1 MHAGGKEDEMQASS
15 LDLELHDIAT
25 RFDLLQH
32 PFYQR
37 WAQGLL
43 TRSELAYYAQQY
55 AHVVRAIPRW
65 LERVADQ
72 DSTNGE
78 PLRAHAAEEWTHVA
92 MWDRFARAVGCDE
105 TAIAASVP
113 NDATAALIARGDDLS
128 AQGHGAA
135 VVWSI
140 EAQSPAVSAEKLR
153 GLRAHYGID
162 AETGGVYFAVH
173 QELDREH
180 EAQLRGVIDT
190 SSATGRAAAPAA
202 AASMLAGMWDLLTA
216 AQAVA

>member
-1 MHAGGKEDEMQASS
+1 MQASS
-15 LDLELHDIAT
+15 VDHELHDIAV

-37 WAQGLL
+37 WVQGLL
-43 TRSELAYYAQQY
+43 TRSEIAYYAQQY

-65 LERVADQ
+65 LERAADQ
-72 DSTNGE
+72 DSTHVAQ
-78 PLRAHAAEEWTHVA
+78 LREHAAEESTHVA
-92 MWDRFARAVGCDE
+92 LWDRFARAIGCDD
-105 TAIAASVP
+105 TAIATSIP
-113 NDATAALIARGDDLS
+113 NAATAALIAIGDDLT
-128 AQGHGAA
+128 AQGHGPA

-140 EAQSPAVSAEKLR
+140 ESQSPAVSAQKLR

-162 AETGGVYFAVH
+162 AENGGNYFAVH

-180 EAQLRGVIDT
+180 EAQLRQVIDT
-190 SSATGRAAAPAA
+190 SGAVRRAAAPAA
-202 AASMLAGMWDLLTA
+202 AASMLAGMWDLLSA